1 MKLKLFACAFSMLF
15 IPSSTQALTIINEE
29 FGYDLSGNIV
39 EQRQISPIFSI
50 NNKTE
55 VELPIE

>member
-1 MKLKLFACAFSMLF
+1 MLF
-15 IPSSTQALTIINEE
+15 IPSSNQAATIIHEE